1 MRRPPIVNKISRI
14 NQLARR
20 VTNKTMEKVG
30 ERIALTKSWVL
41 DKLVEN
47 VKKAM
52 TLKSRSSVANRA
64 LELGHRTRLVPQ

>member
-1 MRRPPIVNKISRI
+1 MRRMPIVNRISQI
-14 NQLARR
+14 NEFARR
-20 VTNKTMEKVG
+20 ATNKTMEKVG